1 MQGIDGAVQYNM
13 KDIFPRDSWAD
24 MVCFVL
30 WVQSSEL
37 CADFKRLGSD
47 GTRDALMAFANIII
61 S

>member
-1 MQGIDGAVQYNM
+1 M